1 MFDAAAAAAFNGFFT
16 ARRHKEPTHQ
26 EGDMMSESVLMRV
39 RRVLSGR
46 IEDRVDEMERSNSD
60 TVMRESI
67 REVDRSIDEVRRD
80 QQGAMT
86 RRLQA
91 ARQEENAAKK
101 IEELTG
107 KARFAIAE
115 GREDLAEGAL
125 ARQIELEEQV
135 GKLKSVQEIA
145 TVEEQKL
152 DESLSALRAR
162 KRQMEEALAAFAIA
176 KADATLG
183 GDDGARSTIERE
195 RRLENAEAAFD
206 RAMTGGGG
214 IGFTRGDAE
223 SINQVA
229 EIDKIQRK
237 ASVSQRLAA
246 LKAEQPKA
254 A

>member
-1 MFDAAAAAAFNGFFT
+1 
-16 ARRHKEPTHQ
+16 
-26 EGDMMSESVLMRV
+26 MSESIFMRV

-46 IEDRVDEMERSNSD
+46 VEDRVDEMERSNND
-60 TVMRESI
+60 TVMREAV
-67 REVDRSIDEVRRD
+67 REVVRAIDEVRHD
-80 QQGAMT
+80 QQAAMV

-91 ARQEENAAKK
+91 ARQEETLAKK
-101 IEELTG
+101 VEELTS
-107 KARFAIAE
+107 KARFALGE

-125 ARQIELEEQV
+125 ARQIELEEQT
-135 GKLKSVQEIA
+135 GRLKSIQEHAKI
-145 TVEEQKL
+145 EEEKL
-152 DESLSALRAR
+152 EESLSALRAR
-162 KRQMEEALAAFAIA
+162 KSQMEEALAAFSIA
-176 KADATLG
+176 KTEASFG
-183 GDDGARSTIERE
+183 GDDGGARSTIERD

-237 ASVSQRLAA
+237 ASVSERLAA
-246 LKAEQPKA
+246 LKAEHSKA

>member
-1 MFDAAAAAAFNGFFT
+1 
-16 ARRHKEPTHQ
+16 
-26 EGDMMSESVLMRV
+26 MSESVFVRV

-60 TVMRESI
+60 TVMREAI
-67 REVDRSIDEVRRD
+67 REVTRTIDEVRRD
-80 QQGAMT
+80 QQAAMT

-101 IEELTG
+101 IEELTA
-107 KARFAIAE
+107 KARFAIGE

-125 ARQIELEEQV
+125 SRQIELEEQV
-135 GKLKSVQEIA
+135 GKLKSVQELA
-145 TVEEQKL
+145 TAEGQKL
-152 DESLSALRAR
+152 EESLSALRAR
-162 KRQMEEALAAFAIA
+162 RSQMEEALAAFTIA
-176 KADATLG
+176 KTEASHC
-183 GDDGARSTIERE
+183 GDEGARSTVERE

-237 ASVSQRLAA
+237 ASVSERLAA
-246 LKAEQPKA
+246 LKAEQSKA